1 VSSSATSRRTSASSR
16 NKRARSRP
24 LAAAAPVFAA
34 LGDGTRL
41 GLVRRLADEGPLSI
55 TQLTADTGVT
65 RQAVTRH
72 LDVLHDA
79 GLVRGTKIGREHVW
93 QLEAARLELASR
105 SLDQISGWWAD
116 KLNALKA
123 KLESETRK

>member
-1 VSSSATSRRTSASSR
+1 MPTSPRTPSTR
-16 NKRARSRP
+16 TRARR
-24 LAAAAPVFAA
+24 LAVVAPVFAA
-34 LGDGTRL
+34 LGDETRL
-41 GLVRRLADEGPLSI
+41 RLVRRLAAEGRLSI

-105 SLDQISGWWAD
+105 SLDQISGWWAE

-123 KLESETRK
+123 KLESEARK